1 MPTHVIRVLGSHGAV
16 NAAEQGCHPPP
27 SLVVFLP
34 TDHHLYC
41 CCARPPILPHEMPL
55 SRSILP
61 DIHSFDGAPRASPHH
76 CVTSHRRVSVAAPKL
91 LLGVREEAYLRTQTQ
106 PANSGGLNTAHLHC
120 GAHTHLSAPLLY
132 QLCYHFVALLP
143 FHRWAKPSNALIA
156 CGLKGRMLHDTFSV
170 WKKSY
175 LPSSTL
181 LKI

>member
-27 SLVVFLP
+27 PLVVFLP
-34 TDHHLYC
+34 TGHHLYC
-41 CCARPPILPHEMPL
+41 CCPRPPILPYGMPL
-55 SRSILP
+55 SRSIPP
-61 DIHSFDGAPRASPHH
+61 DVHSFDGALATPPRHLPL
-76 CVTSHRRVSVAAPKL
+76 SVAAPKL

-120 GAHTHLSAPLLY
+120 GAHTHLSTPLLY

-143 FHRWAKPSNALIA
+143 FYKWAKPSNALIA
-156 CGLKGRMLHDTFSV
+156 CGLKGHMLHGTFSV